1 MSVEFDLTMLRRAAD
16 EACEMAITEPHRP
29 AGAINWADLSC
40 TRAERYQDDSGEI
53 GYRVLIEEADP
64 GATELHAYIAGR
76 LAEMGCPDVEVMTE
90 W

>member
-1 MSVEFDLTMLRRAAD
+1 
-16 EACEMAITEPHRP
+16 MAIKDPRRP

-64 GATELHAYIAGR
+64 GAIELIEYISDK
-76 LAEMGCPDVEVMTE
+76 LAEMGCPDVEVVTE

>member
-1 MSVEFDLTMLRRAAD
+1 MELDLTMLRRAAD
-16 EACEMAITEPHRP
+16 QACEMARTEPHRP
-29 AGAINWADLSC
+29 AGAINWADMSC

-64 GATELHAYIAGR
+64 GAIKLIKCISDN
-76 LAEMGCPDVEVMTE
+76 LAEMGCPGVEVVTE

>member
-1 MSVEFDLTMLRRAAD
+1 MEYDLTILRRATD
-16 EACEMAITEPHRP
+16 EACEMASTEPHRP

-64 GATELHAYIAGR
+64 SATELHAYIAGR
-76 LAEMGCPDVEVMTE
+76 LVEMGCPGVEVVTE

>member
-1 MSVEFDLTMLRRAAD
+1 M
-16 EACEMAITEPHRP
+16 
-29 AGAINWADLSC
+29 SC

-64 GATELHAYIAGR
+64 GAIKLIKCISDN
-76 LAEMGCPDVEVMTE
+76 LAEMGCPGVEVVTE

>member
-1 MSVEFDLTMLRRAAD
+1 MEYDLTILRRAAD
-16 EACEMAITEPHRP
+16 LACDMAIKDPHRP

-64 GATELHAYIAGR
+64 GAIELIEYISDK
-76 LAEMGCPDVEVMTE
+76 LTEMGCPDVEVVTE

>member
-1 MSVEFDLTMLRRAAD
+1 MELDLTMLRRAAD
-16 EACEMAITEPHRP
+16 QACEMARTEPHRP

-64 GATELHAYIAGR
+64 GAIKLIKCISDN
-76 LAEMGCPDVEVMTE
+76 LAEMGCPGVEVVTE